1 MSVDPNEVRTS
12 PDEQAEQGLSP
23 DEQREQRDAESRA
36 TEETKYDE
44 LRDLERERRD
54 ELADAVGDGDE

>member
-12 PDEQAEQGLSP
+12 PDEQLEQGLSP
-23 DEQREQRDAESRA
+23 DEQREQRDEESRA
-36 TEETKYDE
+36 TDETKYDE